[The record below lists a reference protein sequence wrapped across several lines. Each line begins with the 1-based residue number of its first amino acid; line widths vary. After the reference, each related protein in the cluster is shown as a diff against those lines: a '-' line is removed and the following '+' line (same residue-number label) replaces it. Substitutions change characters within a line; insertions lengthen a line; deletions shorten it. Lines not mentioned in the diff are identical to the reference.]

1 MDNKGL
7 IHEVEDI
14 TSFYRES
21 KTLFSLKLVNH
32 LMVVN
37 VLVPWIAL
45 NNVALAI
52 LLSDIVHE
60 ISIIHGQLDWL
71 VSHLAKNI
79 NIFLLSTGTIIFI
92 SVLILKPPI
101 CYLKQ

>member
-1 MDNKGL
+1 
-7 IHEVEDI
+7 
-14 TSFYRES
+14 
-21 KTLFSLKLVNH
+21 
-32 LMVVN
+32 MVVN

-60 ISIIHGQLDWL
+60 ISIIHDQLDWL

-79 NIFLLSTGTIIFI
+79 SIVLLSAVAIIFI
-92 SVLILKPPI
+92 SVLSIKRPVG
-101 CYLKQ
+101 YLEQ